1 MEYIKCQ
8 KEDEY
13 MKYPKLI
20 GVCKDCLGCQRL
32 ENEKFVGVYKC
43 KWNEKEKEVEW
54 KQEMIRLGNN
64 TK

>member
-1 MEYIKCQ
+1 
-8 KEDEY
+8 

-32 ENEKFVGVYKC
+32 ENTNFVGVYKC
-43 KWNEKEKEVEW
+43 KWNEKVEW
-54 KQEMIRLGNN
+54 KQEEIWK